1 MMDKLVINLKKPTP
15 ASNDCLPHAA
25 MNLGAARGVG
35 MRPVPGM
42 VSRLVIQPQL
52 DAWCLFRLDAN
63 GGFVGDSWHPTKEDA
78 LHQARKE
85 FGADTLDPGRRGP
98 TEESTDE

>member
-1 MMDKLVINLKKPTP
+1 MMDTITINLKKPMP

-35 MRPVPGM
+35 LRPVPGM

-63 GGFVGDSWHPTKEDA
+63 GGFVGDSWHQTQKEA
-78 LHQARKE
+78 LHQALKE
-85 FGADTLDPGRRGP
+85 FGADHLDPERPGP
-98 TEESTDE
+98 TDQSTDE

>member
-85 FGADTLDPGRRGP
+85 FGADNVVVP
-98 TEESTDE
+98 DEPV